1 MKPPTKVMKID
12 FDVNVNDKFSTLVV
26 MARDKEA
33 KVLYTWAKV
42 HVLCDPMQTEV
53 ATILWALQ
61 LAQAEDLHII
71 IVEGDAKSRFNALN

>member
-1 MKPPTKVMKID
+1 MKID

-26 MARDKEA
+26 MARDEEA
-33 KVLYTWAKV
+33 KVRYTWAKV
-42 HVLCDPMQTEV
+42 HVLCDAMQTEV

>member
-1 MKPPTKVMKID
+1 MKID

-26 MARDKEA
+26 MARDEEA
-33 KVLYTWAKV
+33 KVRYKWAKV

-71 IVEGDAKSRFNALN
+71 IVEGDAKSCFNALN